1 MSYRP
6 FADADGL
13 QPRRQ
18 SGDGTVWVHVRS
30 SAPVEKGSDDAHE
43 PLLPSSRVS
52 SSSHIYSAETGKS
65 RVCCNTPDV
74 PGCNIG

>member
-1 MSYRP
+1 MLAI
-6 FADADGL
+6 ADADRL

-30 SAPVEKGSDDAHE
+30 SGPVEKGSDDVQE

-52 SSSHIYSAETGKS
+52 S
-65 RVCCNTPDV
+65 PWQ
-74 PGCNIG
+74 P